1 MENNEIADTRG
12 VAVAVAEDM
21 LKLYVL

>member
-1 MENNEIADTRG
+1 MENNEMADTRG